1 MNEESLRS
9 LLDGVQKGDVT
20 LGEAVRLLKRGPF
33 KDSFSGEATP
43 DHHRRLRHGL
53 CEVIFGESK
62 TAEQIISI
70 AKDLSEGGAPVLVTR
85 LDGMKSAALKVSFP
99 EGRVGS
105 AGGTFIVNPPPANE
119 SGKDQPHV
127 AIISAGTSDLPV
139 AEEAAETCVA
149 AETPFVMI
157 TDVGVAGL
165 HRILHRMDE
174 LEAAAVLVVVAG
186 MEGALPSVVGGL
198 VGKPIFA
205 VPTSVGYGAN
215 LNGLT
220 ALLAMLN
227 SCSPGICVVNIDNGF
242 SAGYAACRVI
252 SEIKRRQG
260 APLGD
265 E

>member
-1 MNEESLRS
+1 MKEENLRS
-9 LLDGVQKGDVT
+9 LLDGVQKGNVT
-20 LGEAVRLLKRGPF
+20 LDEAVRVLKQGPF
-33 KDSFSGEATP
+33 KDSFLGEATP
-43 DHHRRLRHGL
+43 DHHRRLRHGM
-53 CEVIFGESK
+53 CEVIFGEGK
-62 TAEQIISI
+62 TVEQITSI
-70 AKDLSEGGAPVLVTR
+70 AGELSEGGLPVLITR
-85 LDGMKSAALKVSFP
+85 LDGMKLAALKVSFP
-99 EGRVGS
+99 NGRTS
-105 AGGTFIVNPPPANE
+105 LAGGTFIVNPPPVSEFA
-119 SGKDQPHV
+119 KDDPHV

-157 TDVGVAGL
+157 SDVGIAGL

-174 LEAAAVLVVVAG
+174 LEDATVLVVIAG

-205 VPTSVGYGAN
+205 VPTSVGYGSN

-242 SAGYAACRVI
+242 SAAYAGCRVI
-252 SEIKRRQG
+252 SAIKHR
-260 APLGD
+260 LGSAKVG
-265 E
+265 